1 MIITLKIHHLKGM
14 KKMNITTVL
23 FDLDGTLLPM
33 DQDIFIKGYLGGLAK
48 KLAPYGYN
56 LEIFPKAM
64 WSGVGAMTKNDGSI
78 RNDEAFW
85 KTFCSFMGEHVRNDE
100 PVFEDFYRNEFQK
113 VKDLCGFNPDSA
125 KIVHELKAAGY
136 RIILATNPL
145 FPAIATES
153 RIRWAGLKPE
163 DFEYYTVYD
172 NSYHCKP
179 NPAYYQDL
187 IDQLN
192 HNPSECLM
200 VGNDVD
206 EDMVA
211 ETLGM
216 KVFLLTDCIINKN
229 DKDLSQYPHGGFKS
243 LREYLEL

>member
-1 MIITLKIHHLKGM
+1 MSIK
-14 KKMNITTVL
+14 NIL

-33 DQDIFIKGYLGGLAK
+33 DQDLFVKSYLGNFAK
-48 KLAPYGYN
+48 KLAPLGY
-56 LEIFPKAM
+56 EPESFYKAM
-64 WSGVGAMTKNDGSI
+64 WAGVGAMTKNDGSV

-85 KTFCSFMGEHVRNDE
+85 NTFCGLLGEHVRNDE
-100 PVFEDFYRNEFQK
+100 PVFDDFYHHEFQK
-113 VKDLCGFNPDSA
+113 AKDVCGFNPNA
-125 KIVHELKAAGY
+125 ANTVHAIKAAGY
-136 RIILATNPL
+136 RVILATNPL

-153 RIRWAGLKPE
+153 RIRWAGLEPE

-179 NPAYYQDL
+179 NPAYYQDIIEKL
-187 IDQLN
+187 ELN
-192 HNPSECLM
+192 PEECLM

-216 KVFLLTDCIINKN
+216 KVFLLTDTMINKHC
-229 DKDLSQYPHGGFKS
+229 KDISQYPQGSFHD
-243 LREYLEL
+243 LLNYLQL

>member
-1 MIITLKIHHLKGM
+1 
-14 KKMNITTVL
+14 MNIKTIL

-33 DQDIFIKGYLGGLAK
+33 DQDVFINGYLGGLAK

-64 WSGVGAMTKNDGSI
+64 WAGVGSMTKNDGSV

-100 PVFEDFYRNEFQK
+100 PIFDHFYRNEFQK

-125 KIVHELKAAGY
+125 KIVHALKAAGY
-136 RIILATNPL
+136 RVILATNPL

-153 RIRWAGLKPE
+153 RIRWAGLEPS

-187 IDQLN
+187 IDTLN
-192 HNPSECLM
+192 LNPTECLM
-200 VGNDVD
+200 VGNDVE
-206 EDMVA
+206 EDIIASTTVGFNA
-211 ETLGM
+211 
-216 KVFLLTDCIINKN
+216 FLLTDCIINKHG
-229 DKDLSQYPHGGFKS
+229 KDISPYPHGGFS
-243 LREYLEL
+243 ELAAYLNL